1 MNSRDL
7 LQAME
12 GIGEEIVLKTAPA
25 EEDTERKDK
34 RFRRLIP
41 FAALLSLA
49 ACLAFVWLI
58 VRKPVAAKAESP
70 DWDSAPLTEKEL
82 ELPTA
87 DLIDV
92 ILKKDCL
99 WQSHLQSGSGIW
111 GPYEEWLEKL
121 NGMRELEKRADAGRI
136 LYRKM
141 MEYYVMYT
149 EMPAHLQRKDE
160 ASWYR
165 LRAIQTMLQQEIFLS
180 QLETALAES
189 VMSLIRTA
197 EEGDRAYIAGKVYT
211 LKEFTLPRS
220 WEFTAWYV
228 FTSPMPEDLREK
240 VLSQYTEADCERAI
254 RVYGFEKAVQQGS
267 KTEWYIIPFAQN
279 GHLVSYVEVTR
290 WNNGGIT
297 VMERRREP
305 DMILFDMWEA
315 LSFLSSPQTP
325 MRLVADHNGQM
336 FFVVGKEA
344 YVYTGIPKNFVG
356 RPLSGLSAVQ
366 KSEEDTV
373 ICIQ

>member
-121 NGMRELEKRADAGRI
+121 NGMRELEKRADAGREWPRSYDRRT
-136 LYRKM
+136 L
-141 MEYYVMYT
+141 
-149 EMPAHLQRKDE
+149 
-160 ASWYR
+160 R
-165 LRAIQTMLQQEIFLS
+165 LSEDRRGLQQ
-180 QLETALAES
+180 ALLLLRDSEDPRPLPFGPDGRASERS
-189 VMSLIRTA
+189 GGNGFVRGSGTHYRRAGDDRIRH
-197 EEGDRAYIAGKVYT
+197 G
-211 LKEFTLPRS
+211 P
-220 WEFTAWYV
+220 
-228 FTSPMPEDLREK
+228 LREENASGA
-240 VLSQYTEADCERAI
+240 L
-254 RVYGFEKAVQQGS
+254 EKAG
-267 KTEWYIIPFAQN
+267 A
-279 GHLVSYVEVTR
+279 HR
-290 WNNGGIT
+290 
-297 VMERRREP
+297 
-305 DMILFDMWEA
+305 
-315 LSFLSSPQTP
+315 
-325 MRLVADHNGQM
+325 
-336 FFVVGKEA
+336 
-344 YVYTGIPKNFVG
+344 
-356 RPLSGLSAVQ
+356 
-366 KSEEDTV
+366 
-373 ICIQ
+373 